1 MSEAMVTPAENFA
14 RLTSP
19 SLAVLNNALYIVWN
33 NVSDNGTLRYT
44 TWSDPAGKIANP
56 MDVTAAG
63 LSIRRQTSV
72 ALATFKDKL
81 CLFFNGSGT
90 NGTWT
95 TTFSGSGWT
104 QVNPVTMPLA
114 GSALDYTSPAVGVSD
129 GGRQLTLLWNGSA
142 NDGIWYTNTMDGT
155 TWAPQMSISQMIG
168 GQTVLYKSSPSI
180 ASYRGIPY
188 VLWKPADNGWAA
200 FVATFMAPNTALTP
214 PAVISIF
221 AVATLAVN
229 AGFDVSVDVSE
240 GTFSFRQP
248 PPSA

>member
-19 SLAVLNNALYIVWN
+19 SLAVLKNALYIIWN

-81 CLFFNGSGT
+81 CLFFNARAPTAPG
-90 NGTWT
+90 
-95 TTFSGSGWT
+95 
-104 QVNPVTMPLA
+104 PLR
-114 GSALDYTSPAVGVSD
+114 SALDYTSPAVGVSD

-188 VLWKPADNGWAA
+188 VLWIPSLHAFLQKPADNGWAA

-229 AGFDVSVDVSE
+229 AGFDASVDVSE